1 MPVINFES
9 SHDRTWFE
17 SDRHVGKPIAQ
28 DCDSDFAGRA
38 GSAK

>member
-9 SHDRTWFE
+9 SLDRTWFE

-28 DCDSDFAGRA
+28 DCDSDFAGWD
-38 GSAK
+38 GSEK

>member
-9 SHDRTWFE
+9 SLDRTWFE
-17 SDRHVGKPIAQ
+17 SDRHVEKPIAQ